1 MVSGAAQHPTVP
13 RMAPQGNSLAW
24 TSAGLL
30 LKFQVC
36 KVRMPRGGGLESNVW
51 GEPQISQQRRLSLSP
66 KLPAPSLKG

>member
-51 GEPQISQQRRLSLSP
+51 GQRANSLE
-66 KLPAPSLKG
+66 KTLMLGKIENRRRRG